1 MSSFDTNKVFATV
14 SLRAL
19 EASVVV
25 GFRSRAEHE
34 LVRGCVFGAA
44 SGWGLPTLD
53 WSEADAATGADI
65 ALDVEAKGQDLIVQ
79 FFGAVTTPSYRIP
92 ASGFHWD
99 FWDAFLSVAL
109 PALLERGIAAVH
121 AAAIETHSG
130 VVLLPGPSG
139 AGKSSV
145 AYASLLC
152 GSEVLASEL
161 CFVSGGQLM
170 AGNAQLTIDPAALE
184 AFALPA
190 PEGHALVD
198 GRIAVPTAEV
208 KGTPISRLVF
218 PRVSK
223 APLTTRQISLRRA
236 RMLLFENLLG
246 QHPVARLLVHETHPT
261 AATVERAHVFTMA
274 REAAALAVAEP
285 LIAEGTPQQIAS
297 LIETA

>member
-1 MSSFDTNKVFATV
+1 MSSFDTTNVFATI

-19 EASVVV
+19 EARAVV
-25 GFRSRAEHE
+25 GFRSRPEHE

-44 SGWGLPTLD
+44 FGWGLPPLD
-53 WSEADAATGADI
+53 WLEADAATGDI
-65 ALDVEAKGQDLIVQ
+65 TLEVEAKGQDLIVQ
-79 FFGAVTTPSYRIP
+79 FFGAVTTPSYRVP

-109 PALLERGIAAVH
+109 PALLERGIVAVH
-121 AAAIETHSG
+121 AAAIATHSG

-145 AYASLLC
+145 AFASLLR

-161 CFVSGGQLM
+161 CFVSDGHLL

-190 PEGHALVD
+190 PDGHTLVD
-198 GRIAVPTAEV
+198 GRVAVPTADV
-208 KGTPISRLVF
+208 KAVPISRLVF
-218 PRVSK
+218 PRVGK
-223 APLTTRQISLRRA
+223 GPLSTRRITSRRA

-261 AATVERAHVFTMA
+261 AVAVERAHVFTMA

-285 LIAEGTPQQIAS
+285 LIAEGTPQEIATF
-297 LIETA
+297 IEAE